1 MHCRPYS
8 IRLVR
13 AVSSFLKSANH
24 KATAEICGKQINGG
38 ADLGLEI
45 PVIKNIYGARKY
57 MDRRDELIHGNK
69 TAKGTLGQE
78 DEGISI
84 DGQKMKRKS
93 AKKPKIRKTR
103 LDMKAN
109 ISRCCVVYAVTI
121 ERTVKL

>member
-1 MHCRPYS
+1 MEE
-8 IRLVR
+8 LTWDWK
-13 AVSSFLKSANH
+13 FQLLKTF
-24 KATAEICGKQINGG
+24 TAQG
-38 ADLGLEI
+38 
-45 PVIKNIYGARKY
+45 NIWTDGTN
-57 MDRRDELIHGNK
+57 ELIHGNK